1 MIFALSTRFGALWLG
16 LRSGLR
22 SRLRFGLRS
31 ALVLWRRFRGLNELR
46 DAGLDRLVSGQLG
59 LGVKLEVTPGP
70 VKGVD
75 HGVIARLPVA
85 LSVEKMA
92 EQKVQGGR
100 LTVPI
105 ADGKGTCGALTLS
118 SLQKGSKGNF
128 GQ

>member
-1 MIFALSTRFGALWLG
+1 MICALGARFGTLG
-16 LRSGLR
+16 SGLR
-22 SRLRFGLRS
+22 PGFC
-31 ALVLWRRFRGLNELR
+31 LVLLRALLFGRRLSGLNELG
-46 DAGLDRLVSGQLG
+46 DACLDRLVGRQLG
-59 LGVKLEVTPGP
+59 LGVKLEVALGP

-85 LSVEKMA
+85 LSVEEMA

-118 SLQKGSKGNF
+118 SLQKRSKGNF

>member
-1 MIFALSTRFGALWLG
+1 MIFALGARFGALWLG

-22 SRLRFGLRS
+22 CGLRS
-31 ALVLWRRFRGLNELR
+31 ALVVRRGFRGLNELR

-59 LGVKLEVTPGP
+59 LGVKLEVTLGP
-70 VKGVD
+70 VKSVD

-85 LSVEKMA
+85 LSVEKVA

-118 SLQKGSKGNF
+118 GLQ
-128 GQ
+128 